1 MWLGVE
7 PDSAWLV
14 RSKVFAKLEEMNI
27 LDEFY
32 VGLTK
37 KERRELRRK
46 EKEESLTA
54 IRRNKIFRRV
64 FFWAI
69 SVLVI
74 LTSGWLLLK
83 IAG

>member
-1 MWLGVE
+1 MWLDEE
-7 PDSAWLV
+7 PGSARLV
-14 RSKVFAKLEEMNI
+14 RSRVFGKLKEMNI

-46 EKEESLTA
+46 EKEESLAA
-54 IRRNKIFRRV
+54 IRRNKILRRV

-69 SVLVI
+69 SILVI